1 MPTVEDCQKCTKPC
15 PQAKLAH
22 DTAVGRMYATNELI
36 ALLKKLECG
45 QLVEVVRCGDCKHY
59 KATNSKNGRKVC
71 YKHLL
76 THHPMLPDDFCSRG
90 ERKDGEG

>member
-22 DTAVGRMYATNELI
+22 DTALGRMYATNELT
-36 ALLKKLECG
+36 ALLRKVECG
-45 QLVEVVRCGDCKHY
+45 QLVEVVRCGECENWRKHISELFGKDY
-59 KATNSKNGRKVC
+59 GYCRVC
-71 YKHLL
+71 MMDTKKDH
-76 THHPMLPDDFCSRG
+76 FCSYG